1 MKLPLS
7 FDNRIFLRLLIPGT
21 LVSLGL
27 MPGILGLFRF
37 ADIEANIPVVLP
49 FAILTV
55 GWLLTLFDMPIYM
68 FLEGRRFWPR
78 RARKY
83 GLAIQ
88 EKRLKDWL
96 DKARELGNAG
106 DRSGALE
113 FKLRA
118 QRYPLGNAKYPPE
131 SGEPG
136 VMMPTELGN
145 VIYGFETYPK
155 VKYGVAGVFFWERI
169 WFGLDPEMRKNLDE
183 HQAQCDSAVYA
194 CFGSILNTVLFTFY
208 GLLENIW
215 GIELLLPDFRPEGY
229 LAAMGFL
236 VLSLL
241 FYRAAIHVNWQFGER
256 IKAMFDV
263 NLDKLGI
270 DAALAV
276 IENRTGVHYRT
287 DRFYPHNVMAAWR
300 FLRWHQFR
308 RTPNDSNVN
317 IEKYVSQRNDDPGA
331 S

>member
-21 LVSLGL
+21 FVSLGL
-27 MPGILGLFRF
+27 LPGVMGLLRLFDID
-37 ADIEANIPVVLP
+37 ADIVVVLP
-49 FAILTV
+49 FLILTV
-55 GWLLTLFDMPIYM
+55 GWFLTLLDMPIYM
-68 FLEGRRFWPR
+68 FLEGRRYWPR
-78 RARKY
+78 RAREN

-88 EKRLKDWL
+88 KKRLKDWL
-96 DKARELGNAG
+96 DKASELENAG
-106 DRSGALE
+106 DELGALE

-131 SGEPG
+131 SGE
-136 VMMPTELGN
+136 VSAMVPTELGN

-155 VKYGVAGVFFWERI
+155 VKYGVDGVFFWERI

-215 GIELLLPDFRPEGY
+215 GIELMSSTFRIEGY
-229 LAAMGFL
+229 LAATGFL
-236 VLSLL
+236 VLSRL
-241 FYRAAIHVNWQFGER
+241 FYVAAIHVNYQFGER

-263 NLDKLGI
+263 SLDKLGI

-276 IENRTGVHYRT
+276 IEHRTGVHYRT

-300 FLRWHQFR
+300 FLRWHKFKP
-308 RTPNDSNVN
+308 TPDAKSVN
-317 IEKYVSQRNDDPGA
+317 IEEYVSQRNDDPGA
-331 S
+331 P